1 MQLFQ
6 RHIPSHKYKYDH
18 TMRLNYYKQPF
29 GFGLQTAFI
38 DHLKTAL
45 IKLILFFALAL
56 FYTNIKKLCHYWY
69 ALRLSFVFKMWLLFD
84 FKPDVFR
91 ITSIKAQK

>member
-38 DHLKTAL
+38 DHL
-45 IKLILFFALAL
+45 AL

-69 ALRLSFVFKMWLLFD
+69 ALRLSFVFKMCLLFD

>member
-1 MQLFQ
+1 MFLFYFFFFEVSVQLFQ

-56 FYTNIKKLCHYWY
+56 FYTNIKN
-69 ALRLSFVFKMWLLFD
+69 
-84 FKPDVFR
+84 DV
-91 ITSIKAQK
+91 IIGTQ

>member
-1 MQLFQ
+1 MFLFIFFFFEVSVQLFQ

-45 IKLILFFALAL
+45 IKLILFFALL
-56 FYTNIKKLCHYWY
+56 HY
-69 ALRLSFVFKMWLLFD
+69 F
-84 FKPDVFR
+84 
-91 ITSIKAQK
+91 IQI

>member
-1 MQLFQ
+1 
-6 RHIPSHKYKYDH
+6 
-18 TMRLNYYKQPF
+18 MRLNYYKQPF

-56 FYTNIKKLCHYWY
+56 FYTNIKN
-69 ALRLSFVFKMWLLFD
+69 
-84 FKPDVFR
+84 DV
-91 ITSIKAQK
+91 IIGTQ